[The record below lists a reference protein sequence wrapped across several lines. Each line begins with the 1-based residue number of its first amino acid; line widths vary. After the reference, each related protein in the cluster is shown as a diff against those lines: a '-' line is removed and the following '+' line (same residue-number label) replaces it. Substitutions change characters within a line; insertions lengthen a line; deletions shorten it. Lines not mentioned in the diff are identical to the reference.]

1 MHQTIHTV
9 VFEEKPGGG
18 NPCPVTL
25 DADGLSAEEMQAMTF
40 ASGEES
46 AFLMKPSRGDC
57 DVKVRYFVPLHEME
71 MCTHATIGSVTVL
84 VETGRVT
91 ASPVRLDTVLGP
103 VSVDWEREDGGIK
116 VSLSQFLP
124 RFAEENPTA
133 EEVCRALRI
142 TPDKLADLPIESAAT
157 SRFKL
162 LVPLKE
168 KETVYGLE
176 PDFEYLWSLCDKYH
190 TTGFY
195 PFAPEPGGG
204 PRLFCARQ
212 FPCRAGYPEDPATG
226 VAASALSAYLIRHG
240 LLPLT
245 DGWSDITVRQGE
257 AMGKPSLVGAACLI
271 ENGQI
276 TATRV
281 SGKARL
287 G

>member
-1 MHQTIHTV
+1 MHQMIHTV

-18 NPCPVTL
+18 NPCPVTV
-25 DADGLSAEEMQAMTF
+25 DADALSTEEMQAMTF
-40 ASGEES
+40 GFGEES
-46 AFLMKPSRGDC
+46 AFLMKPSRDDC
-57 DVKVRYFVPLHEME
+57 DVKARYFVPLHEME

-91 ASPVRLDTVLGP
+91 ESPVRLETALGP
-103 VSVDWEREDGGIK
+103 VSVDWEREGGRVK

-124 RFAEENPTA
+124 RFAEENPA
-133 EEVCRALRI
+133 PEEVCRALRI
-142 TPDKLADLPIESAAT
+142 TPDELADLPIESAAT

-168 KETVYGLE
+168 KATIYRLE

-195 PFAPEPGGG
+195 PFAPEPGDD

-226 VAASALSAYLIRHG
+226 VAASALSAYMVEHR
-240 LLPLT
+240 LLPLA
-245 DGWSDITVRQGE
+245 DGWNEITVRQGE
-257 AMGKPSLVGAACLI
+257 AMGKPSIISAACFL
-271 ENGQI
+271 EDGRV

-287 G
+287 D

>member
-18 NPCPVTL
+18 NPAPITL
-25 DADGLSAEEMQAMTF
+25 DADELSTEKMQAMTF
-40 ASGEES
+40 GFGEES
-46 AFLMKPSRGDC
+46 AFLMKPTRPDC
-57 DVKVRYFVPLHEME
+57 DVKARYFVPLHEME
-71 MCTHATIGSVTVL
+71 MCSHDTIGAVTVL
-84 VETGRVT
+84 VKTGRVT
-91 ASPVRLDTVLGP
+91 ESPVRLETALGQVL
-103 VSVDWEREDGGIK
+103 VDWEMDGDAVK

-124 RFAEENPTA
+124 RVLDEAPTA

-142 TPDKLADLPIESAAT
+142 APDQLADLPIQSTAT

-168 KETVYGLE
+168 KETVYCLD

>member
-1 MHQTIHTV
+1 MHQMIHTV

-25 DADGLSAEEMQAMTF
+25 DADTLSTEEMQAMTF
-40 ASGEES
+40 GFGEES
-46 AFLMKPSRGDC
+46 AFLMKPSHDDC
-57 DVKVRYFVPLHEME
+57 DVKARYFVPLHEME

-91 ASPVRLDTVLGP
+91 ESPVRLETALGP
-103 VSVDWEREDGGIK
+103 VSVDWEREGGRVK

-124 RFAEENPTA
+124 RFAEENPTP

-142 TPDKLADLPIESAAT
+142 TPDELADLPIESAAT

-168 KETVYGLE
+168 KATVYRLE

-195 PFAPEPGGG
+195 PFAPEPGDD

-226 VAASALSAYLIRHG
+226 VAASALSAYMVEHR
-240 LLPLT
+240 LLPLA
-245 DGWSDITVRQGE
+245 DGWNEITVRQGE
-257 AMGKPSLVGAACLI
+257 AMGKPSIISAACFL
-271 ENGQI
+271 EDGRV

-287 G
+287 D